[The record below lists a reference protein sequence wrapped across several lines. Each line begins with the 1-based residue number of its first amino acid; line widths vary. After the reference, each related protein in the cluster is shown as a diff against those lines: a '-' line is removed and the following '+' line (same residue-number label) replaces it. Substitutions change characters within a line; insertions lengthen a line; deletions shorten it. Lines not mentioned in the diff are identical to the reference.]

1 VTDFSNKVV
10 CITGAG
16 SGIGRQTALR
26 FAEAGAKIMAAD
38 MNNDGL
44 QETADLISAT
54 GATVQT
60 MSADVSDPDQV
71 EALVNQC
78 VSTLGAPDVFFANA
92 GITGALKPLNKTSN
106 EDIAR
111 VIEVNILGPM
121 YAVKFAGPVMA
132 ANGGGAIILT
142 ASVAGI
148 AANAGPLPYSA
159 SKAAV
164 ISLAKT
170 SAQELSG
177 SGVRVNAICPGLVE
191 TSMTKFIFDQARK
204 NNTTP
209 KLGQLNPSRRAGRT
223 DDIAGAVMYLASDA
237 ASYVNGH
244 ALVVDGG
251 LSSSMPFVPSHSLVM
266 T

>member
-38 MNNDGL
+38 LDTDGL

-54 GATVQT
+54 RAKVQT

-71 EALVNQC
+71 EALVNHC
-78 VSTLGAPDVFFANA
+78 VSALGAPDVFFANA
-92 GITGALKPLNKTSN
+92 GIAGPLSPLNKTSN
-106 EDIAR
+106 EDISR
-111 VIEVNILGPM
+111 VIEVNILGPL
-121 YAVKFAGPVMA
+121 YAVKYAGPVMA
-132 ANGGGAIILT
+132 EHGGGAIILT

-148 AANAGPLPYSA
+148 AANAGPVPYSA

-170 SAQELSG
+170 SAQELAG

-191 TSMTKFIFDQARK
+191 TSMTKFIFDHARK
-204 NNTTP
+204 NETTP
-209 KLGQLNPSRRAGRT
+209 KLGQLNPGRRAGHT

-251 LSSSMPFVPSHSLVM
+251 LSTSLPFVPSHSLVM